1 MGNSNRRLR
10 NQCCE
15 AAPSYWLSAPA
26 PIAATTFDYYT
37 PALAAQPLYSSY
49 STSYSS
55 FYDPLP
61 YCSSSFAPFSYPPL
75 PLATPIPSP
84 STIKS
89 PAPKATAA
97 AAAPSPSKS
106 PKNN

>member
-37 PALAAQPLYSSY
+37 PGLAAQPLYSSY
-49 STSYSS
+49 ATSYSS

-75 PLATPIPSP
+75 PLATPIPSL

-97 AAAPSPSKS
+97 APAPSPSKS